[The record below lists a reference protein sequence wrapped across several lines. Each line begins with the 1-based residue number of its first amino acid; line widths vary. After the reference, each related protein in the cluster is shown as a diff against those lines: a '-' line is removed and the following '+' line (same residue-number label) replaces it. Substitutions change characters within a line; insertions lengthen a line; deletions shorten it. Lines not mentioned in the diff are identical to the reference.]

1 MNDVALS
8 FKPEIVFKKLAELK
22 PYANNAK
29 LHTPQQIQ
37 HIAKSIEGFGFNQP
51 IVIDA
56 ANEIVAGHGRYLASR
71 LLKLETIPVIVLGDL
86 TEAQKKAFRILDNK
100 LSHETSFDVEV
111 LKEEILAICD
121 LDPDVLADFQ
131 LDEGVD
137 DLLEESEVEPGDIEV
152 SEAVETVS
160 KLGDVWSLGSHRVI
174 CGSCTSPDALQAA
187 MGSNRAQLVF
197 TDPPYGVSYQG
208 DEKFSKIAGD
218 EKRSDDLVNSLLVPA
233 LKNALALTKDD
244 AAFYIWHASQT
255 RDDFSYA
262 LKVCGLIERQYLMW
276 VKPRF
281 VFGRADYHWAHEP
294 CFYASKQQSRPKF
307 FGDRKQSTAWHVG
320 TRSSGNVTAEILA
333 GMMLTD
339 GAGNRIELK
348 LPRAGEEPK
357 RVFRIEEGQSISVS
371 RGGSQA
377 SDVWLVGRDPE
388 EYQHPTQK
396 PVELARR
403 AIENSSQAGDSV
415 IDLFL
420 GSGSTLIAAEKTGR
434 TCYGCE
440 LEPKY
445 VDVIVR
451 RWQQLTGLQAVNQ
464 DGVLFDRD
472 ADG

>member
-1 MNDVALS
+1 MSVEALS
-8 FKPEIVFKKLAELK
+8 FKPEIVFKNISELQ
-22 PYANNAK
+22 PYAQNAK
-29 LHTPQQIQ
+29 IHTAQQVQ
-37 HIAKSIEGFGFNQP
+37 HIAKSIESFGFNQP
-51 IVIDA
+51 IVVDQN
-56 ANEIVAGHGRYLASR
+56 NEIVAGHGRYLAARR
-71 LLKLETIPVIVLGDL
+71 LGLTSIPVIVLGQL

-111 LKEEILAICD
+111 LKEEILAICE
-121 LDPDVLADFQ
+121 LDPEVLTDFQ
-131 LDEGVD
+131 LDEGID
-137 DLLEESEVEPGDIEV
+137 DLLEETKVEPVDIEV
-152 SEAVETVS
+152 LEAAECIS
-160 KLGDVWSLGSHRVI
+160 KAGEVWALGSHRVI
-174 CGSCTSPDALQAA
+174 CGSCTSLDALQLA

-233 LKNALALTKDD
+233 LRNAFALTKDD

-255 RDDFSYA
+255 RDEFSYA
-262 LKVCGLIERQYLMW
+262 LKLCGLVERQYLMW

-294 CFYASKQQSRPKF
+294 CFYASKQQFRPKF
-307 FGDRKQSTAWHVG
+307 YGDRKQSTAWHVG
-320 TRSSGNVTAEILA
+320 TCSSEMITAEILG
-333 GMMLTD
+333 GMMLT
-339 GAGNRIELK
+339 GNRIELK
-348 LPRAGEEPK
+348 VPRAGEEPK
-357 RVFRIEEGQSISVS
+357 RVFRIEQGQSISIS

-403 AIENSSQAGDSV
+403 AIENSSKVGDSV

-451 RWQQLTGLQAVNQ
+451 RWEALTGLQAVNQ
-464 DGVLFDRD
+464 DGRLFEPNQN
-472 ADG
+472 G